1 MKKRRYCDFSGRS
14 STNDGETTEGY
25 RRSYSGRVSGSDQ
38 TEREYFEDDVG
49 SDRQPLKPSQT
60 HLSGGL
66 RQCESMS
73 MKFQWNNLLAQNPN
87 PASNPRKVPGLNR
100 PDLDYSNRSGSYRLD
115 YEMGYGGR
123 VLGVDQRKQ
132 YGHFDH
138 RGFTSPLP
146 KSHLGLQE
154 NEEDH
159 RPIPYAT
166 LEDEP
171 NFTSGTG
178 YSSMEGFRGVRD
190 EYDRS
195 RAMAGLPI
203 GHPPR
208 QNELVDYG
216 GSSIA
221 LSEGFRGEFIRSRE
235 MGHGGYSLVQTAR
248 HDELVDN
255 AGGASEAL
263 NEGFRGR
270 SRAMAEGPV
279 GSHAGYSQGLTPRS
293 ELPFALNEGFR
304 GSDEFNKSR
313 AMAEG
318 PIGHGGYS
326 HGQTPRKNEL
336 VHPRWAQQS
345 PKEEMGR
352 DYKVPGMKRNDNGDM
367 DALFLLDLLYKK
379 MATVG
384 EDSRPPSHLTPSVVD
399 SVVYRVGG
407 SNGSVG
413 AGTHENCQ
421 LDQYHD
427 YMEPT
432 NVFPNHQSTSEPSI
446 PCYDEVLGSSNSRL
460 GVDVGHEREVEPLS
474 YEGNLER
481 LVLPDEDQG
490 LLEAYGGC
498 QQRLAAAESLASMT
512 PLGRWALRKVAMKEQ
527 QSGNHSKSKFFP
539 DLNPSCNVQ
548 NSSYEVDMQLTTT
561 EDMQQQYAN
570 EDIQQYA
577 ATCGEDHWNM
587 EQNVICGDGQWNI
600 DQGVTRAVDQRNT
613 EQGSIDQGVTCGVDQ
628 RNIAQGVTSGEDQ
641 CNIHRGVISVGDQ
654 WNNDQG
660 LTTYGEQ
667 QWCMD
672 NGGEQWNND
681 QGVTTSGEQQW
692 RMNYGEDQWNAE
704 HINNLNSDSLLPN
717 SELPAST
724 QEHYGE
730 QSKSARIHVK
740 ERLGPPKLSTGNI
753 KTRSRPPMKSPGSV
767 KMRLGP
773 SANDPNINI
782 LGFKPREQYKSRIR
796 KTDDFS
802 GSIHPEGD
810 GIPKAKTDAA
820 AGSIHP
826 QGSALPQV
834 KTDGFIGSIHPQGGG
849 HSIVKT
855 DATGSIYP
863 QGNGIPNVKEGDFNG
878 SIRPQGGSLSKVDV
892 RAAKKEPPEDSKEFK
907 QLVDDAFIKFIN
919 ILKENPPQRRKIME
933 GKGGKCCVCASNS
946 KEFVETAT
954 LARHA
959 FLSPKVGFKAEHL
972 GFHKALCVLL
982 GWDSTAVSNTRWV
995 QQNLPDA
1002 ESLALKED
1010 LVIWPPVVVI
1020 HNSSVA
1026 DKNPEDERLTV
1037 NVEVLEAILTSI
1049 GFVGKKTMYCGKP
1062 ADGSVMVVKFQPTF
1076 SGLQEAERLH
1086 KLFAD
1091 NKHGKAEW
1099 RYINSVGLSNSSNGK
1114 QDLEA
1119 DEANCLYGYLG
1130 NADDWDELDLGT
1142 KKHFGVKSKK
1152 QIKAIANASL

>member
-270 SRAMAEGPV
+270 SRAMAEGP
-279 GSHAGYSQGLTPRS
+279 
-293 ELPFALNEGFR
+293 
-304 GSDEFNKSR
+304 
-313 AMAEG
+313 G

-446 PCYDEVLGSSNSRL
+446 PCYDEVLGSSNSRTEVCRNNGTQGFRL